1 MDIHKLEEIGINP
14 GDVLEQMG
22 EEAYLSQLKSFIGSY
37 EFMRLGQAVSR
48 GQWQTAM
55 MSLRR
60 MEQQMDALGLENM
73 KRQMPQL
80 RKSIMSK
87 NRAQARNVL
96 ALLTQKRVQ
105 LLNMF

>member
-14 GDVLEQMG
+14 GDALEQMG
-22 EEAYLSQLKSFIGSY
+22 EEAYLSQLKSFIGGY

-55 MSLRR
+55 MILRR
-60 MEQQMDALGLENM
+60 MEQKMNGLGLENM

-87 NRAQARNVL
+87 NRAQARNAL
-96 ALLTQKRVQ
+96 ALLVQKRVQ
-105 LLNMF
+105 LLKLF